1 MWQIR
6 RIQKLRHY
14 KVKGSQSTAIEKNDH
29 VASKCSRGNQNQSPA
44 PVNVT
49 NDGTN
54 ACAFLSVKI
63 ADRVINNFDGNA
75 SDTTTLA
82 EMIEEVI
89 WFLPEEINAK
99 RNLATFYDVLETY
112 ALLSKE
118 KLLNSKYDFFE
129 ELPFGDCIYSFEV
142 REQLHEK
149 LCVLGQND
157 FSAIFSSVPYILV
170 IGCAAGRA
178 FVIDTHTGSLIVG
191 RNNAPLTWK
200 SLCIWLWDR
209 LLCAGVKEEISNHP
223 CVERNQNSP
232 VTVLSDTEDERH
244 NNSKKRSSESRDIN
258 DEPGC
263 KKQKAQP
270 CGSPDSYITVDNSK
284 KGASESR
291 DGPGWKEQAAN
302 AQPRGSKGD
311 SESNVGPSTSRV
323 NASVADNGTEQ
334 STDRSPASDTIEEIN
349 ATKV

>member
-1 MWQIR
+1 MSPEILVQGENKFQASLQHLMLSDIWSLGMTLFTMINPSLKCPYLLEIR
-6 RIQKLRHY
+6 STTENIVSQADVQNFVGNLLRKKKLPLSDDKY
-14 KVKGSQSTAIEKNDH
+14 KSNRATVWSSLEEAYIGCTNFDPTKRFSLRDIEEVLCGRYDVSKNCDIIKLKVTQSTAIEKNDHH
-29 VASKCSRGNQNQSPA
+29 VASKCSRGNQIQSPV

-142 REQLHEK
+142 RKQLHEK

-209 LLCAGVKEEISNHP
+209 LLCAGVKEGTGQSLSILKP
-223 CVERNQNSP
+223 WER
-232 VTVLSDTEDERH
+232 
-244 NNSKKRSSESRDIN
+244 
-258 DEPGC
+258 
-263 KKQKAQP
+263 
-270 CGSPDSYITVDNSK
+270 
-284 KGASESR
+284 
-291 DGPGWKEQAAN
+291 
-302 AQPRGSKGD
+302 
-311 SESNVGPSTSRV
+311 
-323 NASVADNGTEQ
+323 
-334 STDRSPASDTIEEIN
+334 
-349 ATKV
+349 